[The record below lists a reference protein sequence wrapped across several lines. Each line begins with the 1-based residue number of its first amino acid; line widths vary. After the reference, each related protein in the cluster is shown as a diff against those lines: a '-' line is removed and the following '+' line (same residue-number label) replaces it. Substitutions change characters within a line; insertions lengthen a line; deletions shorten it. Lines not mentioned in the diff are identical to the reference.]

1 VPDDE
6 LTRGQQLAN
15 DLLDEMD
22 KPKSPE
28 REAYEARKDREDRE
42 ALERMYI
49 ATGQYEPPKMF
60 SKLLALMAN
69 AIEQLNP
76 PDGEFPAI
84 EMPLTFKGHKGSL
97 RFSASG
103 KPHLRNIQL
112 SIESESGLSTSST
125 YLDNGSNAEI
135 VKYLRR
141 PEVVAET
148 IHTAEESII
157 SFARNRLA

>member
-1 VPDDE
+1 MPDDD
-6 LTRGQQLAN
+6 LTRGQQLAS

-49 ATGQYEPPKMF
+49 ATGQYEPE
-60 SKLLALMAN
+60 KLFTRMLAMMAD
-69 AIEQLNP
+69 AIELANP
-76 PDGEFPAI
+76 PDGEFEAI
-84 EMPLTFKGHKGSL
+84 EMPLKFKGHKGSL
-97 RFSASG
+97 RFAASG

-112 SIESESGLSTSST
+112 SIMSESGLSTSST
-125 YLDNGSNAEI
+125 YLDNGTNAEI

-141 PEVVAET
+141 PEVVADT
-148 IHTAEESII
+148 IQTAEESII